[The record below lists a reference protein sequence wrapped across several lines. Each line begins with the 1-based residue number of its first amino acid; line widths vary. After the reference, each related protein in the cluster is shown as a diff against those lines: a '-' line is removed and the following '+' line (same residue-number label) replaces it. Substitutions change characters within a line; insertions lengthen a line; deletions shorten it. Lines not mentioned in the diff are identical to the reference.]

1 MKQIKDYPDYKVD
14 VDGTVIS
21 YKHGKTRV
29 LKPQLVTQS
38 QKKYLAVGLF
48 NEHNRRSKLGLKVP
62 KFHYVHRLVY
72 ETYMGE
78 IPENLE
84 VDHIDENPHNNKLE
98 NLRLVTA
105 KQNAR
110 NHFRKRKGFLFSE
123 CRDELIKDYL
133 TLKNYRLVAQKWGCS
148 IATLSRVIKNKRYVN
163 NIPRESEPG
172 LKDKFTEVDFR
183 NSEFRE
189 EHDIPS
195 SFEWRNTI

>member
-29 LKPQLVTQS
+29 LKPQLVSQS
-38 QKKYLAVGLF
+38 LKKYLAVGLF
-48 NEHNRRSKLGLKVP
+48 NDSNRRNNRGEKVP

-110 NHFRKRKGFLFSE
+110 SYFRKHKGFLFSE
-123 CRDELIKDYL
+123 SRDEMLQDYL
-133 TLKNYRLVAQKWGCS
+133 TLKNYRLVAEKWGCGL
-148 IATLSRVIKNKRYVN
+148 ATVSRVLKNKRYVN
-163 NIPRESEPG
+163 NIPREG
-172 LKDKFTEVDFR
+172 DAGIKDEFTENDLR
-183 NSEFRE
+183 NAEFRKK
-189 EHDIPS
+189 HNLPPS
-195 SFEWRNTI
+195 NEFKEK